1 MTLLGTSSQA
11 RLTVTSVVGNDIIG
25 FMTQGTLFTAGE
37 LVTVGA
43 TGFAANVAAQA
54 SGGLNDT
61 GSGQYS
67 VPNIGLFIFG
77 ESITNLTGDTAKVE
91 QINLDGATTPL
102 AQLRY
107 TIGAATTSI
116 EVVKYKTDNSTADEP
131 VDAGTFVAGKNY
143 QVESEI
149 FLVNSVTQNND
160 STTLDV
166 TRAQNG
172 TTVASHQEDNPIYGT
187 DITVTDKLTLSK
199 TAGTYQSKPGI
210 I

>member
-107 TIGAATTSI
+107 TI
-116 EVVKYKTDNSTADEP
+116 VLQL
-131 VDAGTFVAGKNY
+131 
-143 QVESEI
+143 QV
-149 FLVNSVTQNND
+149 L
-160 STTLDV
+160 
-166 TRAQNG
+166 R
-172 TTVASHQEDNPIYGT
+172 
-187 DITVTDKLTLSK
+187 
-199 TAGTYQSKPGI
+199 
-210 I
+210 